1 MRPKWKSRNR
11 ASNNRFNYWLLKT
24 NSWRLRNRV
33 KSFLLSSAANN
44 WLMKKTNSSNS
55 YKRNL
60 MPQFNSHNKPFKLR
74 KNSLKK
80 KQNFKAKSICKRY
93 LSSSRIWSSLSLR
106 NKLSNKL
113 PLLTKLW
120 LTLFNL
126 KSMKFR
132 RLMPSLYKIMMIN

>member
-1 MRPKWKSRNR
+1 MKPKLKSRNR
-11 ASNNRFNYWLLKT
+11 ASSNRFNYWHLKT

-33 KSFLLSSAANN
+33 KLFLLSSAANN

-55 YKRNL
+55 YKKNL
-60 MPQFNSHNKPFKLR
+60 KDNFNSHNKPFKLR

-80 KQNFKAKSICKRY
+80 KQNFKAKSISKRY

-106 NKLSNKL
+106 SKPNNKL
-113 PLLTKLW
+113 PLPIKLW
-120 LTLFNL
+120 LTLCNT

-132 RLMPSLYKIMMIN
+132 HLMPSSHKIMMIN